1 MTKFFNI
8 FFENNFNFCQ
18 SQERGR
24 RDRETYPKGQ
34 RISVGFTDGDSDTV
48 EIMYIILK
56 KMTCW

>member
-56 KMTCW
+56 K